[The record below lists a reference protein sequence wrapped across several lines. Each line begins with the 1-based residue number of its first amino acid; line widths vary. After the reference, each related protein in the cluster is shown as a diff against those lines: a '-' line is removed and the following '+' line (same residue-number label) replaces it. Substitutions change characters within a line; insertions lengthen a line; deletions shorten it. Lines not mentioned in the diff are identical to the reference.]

1 MSNPAAEGNHYLIM
15 KRGLYERPNH
25 QGYTGIRDHAGRYS
39 LAEAKHMFRLSDG
52 ECRWIH
58 EDHAQ
63 EFLPAAW
70 HDLVIKHLLDQR
82 DALRAEITEMRA
94 QKVAA

>member
-1 MSNPAAEGNHYLIM
+1 MTTQGNHYLLM
-15 KRGLYERPNH
+15 KRGLYERPDH
-25 QGYTGIRDHAGRYS
+25 CGYTGIRDQAGRYS
-39 LAEAKHMFRLSDG
+39 IEEAKASFRHSGG

-58 EDHAQ
+58 EHQAQ

-70 HDLVIKHLLDQR
+70 HDLVIKHLLGQR
-82 DALRAEITEMRA
+82 DELRAEVAELRA